1 MQKNIFNIYEKAI
14 DIIMHGRYDGRT
26 MNAEQN
32 LKSEKPSVHDGGSAA
47 QIIHFTERI
56 KRMTEHLK
64 KNKKDYSSRRG
75 LMHIIS
81 KRKRL
86 LRYLQRTDVA
96 AYRTLIKE
104 AGIRQ
109 SSR

>member
-1 MQKNIFNIYEKAI
+1 MVVHK
-14 DIIMHGRYDGRT
+14 HYDVLT
-26 MNAEQN
+26 MDAEQN
-32 LKSEKPSVHDGGSAA
+32 LKSEKTLVHDGGSVA
-47 QIIHFTERI
+47 QIKHFTERI

-86 LRYLQRTDVA
+86 LRYLQRTDA
-96 AYRTLIKE
+96 LAYHALIKE

-109 SSR
+109 SNR